1 MPSHVVLCG
10 ELTKGL
16 VNLREKPERHIEAGI
31 FGEAAG
37 NCIDVSSARQ

>member
-1 MPSHVVLCG
+1 MPSHVVLRG

-16 VNLREKPERHIEAGI
+16 VNLREKLPRSIEAGI

-37 NCIDVSSARQ
+37 NFIDVRSARH